1 MKKNTNRNAMK
12 NVLNLV
18 SSTEISDFPI
28 NLRH

>member
-1 MKKNTNRNAMK
+1 MKNTNRNAMK